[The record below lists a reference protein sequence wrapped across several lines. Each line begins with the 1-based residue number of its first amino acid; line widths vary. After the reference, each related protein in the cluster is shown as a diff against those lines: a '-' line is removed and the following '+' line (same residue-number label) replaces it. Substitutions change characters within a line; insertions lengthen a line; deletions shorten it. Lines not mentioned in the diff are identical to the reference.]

1 LPETHRAPN
10 ALDTY
15 VLQIFQDLYVSD
27 YVFLIARPSAET
39 FSSGSHEAIRRKK
52 TFAMYNSP
60 RVSGIA
66 VNAALMLALS
76 VPMLRADTINKKTVL
91 TFGQA
96 VEIPGMILQPGTYV
110 FQLENTPLDR
120 DMVQVFD
127 KDRTHLLTSF
137 LAIPDYRL
145 EPTNKT
151 VVQLEERGANAPEAV
166 HSWFY
171 AGESDGLEF
180 VYPKSNL
187 ASVVAK
193 PAAH

>member
-1 LPETHRAPN
+1 
-10 ALDTY
+10 
-15 VLQIFQDLYVSD
+15 
-27 YVFLIARPSAET
+27 
-39 FSSGSHEAIRRKK
+39 
-52 TFAMYNSP
+52 MYNSP
-60 RVSGIA
+60 RLSGIA

-76 VPMLRADTINKKTVL
+76 VPMLRADTLNKKTVL
-91 TFGQA
+91 TFGEA

-110 FQLENTPLDR
+110 FQLENAPLDR

-137 LAIPDYRL
+137 LAVPDYRM

-180 VYPKSNL
+180 VYPKSNP

-193 PAAH
+193 PPLR